1 VYPRVCPEAAE
12 KKKLLLL
19 PGIELQFL
27 GLLVSNLVIILI
39 DLPRTLS
46 VDTKPCIIVRIRFLE
61 KGKLFFLVRKWIL
74 DKIAGGVQKWVL
86 GLLTWGKA
94 AGV

>member
-1 VYPRVCPEAAE
+1 MYPRVCPEAAE

-61 KGKLFFLVRKWIL
+61 KGKLFFSGEKMDFGQNCRWCAKVGTG
-74 DKIAGGVQKWVL
+74 APYL
-86 GLLTWGKA
+86 G
-94 AGV
+94 